1 MTDNRPNAIFNI
13 GSQHGNVSNVAGDM
27 TVYGGQHYTAHPAEL
42 IRQELGNLH
51 RVISAMG
58 LDPAVQEK
66 AAALLAD
73 ADRELSGAGRDLS
86 RGGRDAKKVA
96 RPVERLARL
105 LKNIGA
111 IAVSGTALIDP
122 LQRIASW
129 LGPAGQAI
137 LHLIT

>member
-27 TVYGGQHYTAHPAEL
+27 TVYGGQHYTGFPAEL
-42 IRQELGNLH
+42 IRQELGNLQ
-51 RVISAMG
+51 RAISAMG

-73 ADRELSGAGRDLS
+73 ADHELSRAG
-86 RGGRDAKKVA
+86 GDAKKVA
-96 RPVERLARL
+96 RPIERLAGL
-105 LKNIGA
+105 LKSIGA
-111 IAVSGTALIDP
+111 IAVSGAALIDP

>member
-1 MTDNRPNAIFNI
+1 MTDNRPNANFNI
-13 GSQHGNVSNVAGDM
+13 GSQQGNVSNVAGDM
-27 TVYGGQHYTAHPAEL
+27 TVYGGQHYTGFPAEL
-42 IRQELGNLH
+42 IWQELGNLQ
-51 RVISAMG
+51 RAISAMG
-58 LDPAVQEK
+58 LDPAVQKE

-73 ADRELSGAGRDLS
+73 ADHELSRA
-86 RGGRDAKKVA
+86 GRDAKKVA
-96 RPVERLARL
+96 RPIERLAGL

-111 IAVSGTALIDP
+111 IAVSGAALIDP

>member
-27 TVYGGQHYTAHPAEL
+27 TVYGGQHYTGFPAEL
-42 IRQELGNLH
+42 IRQELGNLQET
-51 RVISAMG
+51 ISAMG
-58 LDPAVQEK
+58 LDPAVQKK

-73 ADRELSGAGRDLS
+73 ADHELSRA
-86 RGGRDAKKVA
+86 GRDAKKVA
-96 RPVERLARL
+96 RPIERLAGL
-105 LKNIGA
+105 LRNIGA
-111 IAVSGTALIDP
+111 IAVSGPALIDP

-137 LHLIT
+137 LHLIA

>member
-27 TVYGGQHYTAHPAEL
+27 TVYGGQHYTGFPAEL
-42 IRQELGNLH
+42 IRQELGNLQNA
-51 RVISAMG
+51 ISEMG

-66 AAALLAD
+66 LAALLAN
-73 ADRELSGAGRDLS
+73 ADHELSRTGC
-86 RGGRDAKKVA
+86 DAKKVA
-96 RPVERLARL
+96 RPIERLAGL

-111 IAVSGTALIDP
+111 IAVSGAALIDP

>member
-27 TVYGGQHYTAHPAEL
+27 TVYGGQHYTGFPAEL
-42 IRQELGNLH
+42 IRQELGNLQ
-51 RVISAMG
+51 RAISVMG
-58 LDPAVQEK
+58 LDPAVQKK

-73 ADRELSGAGRDLS
+73 ADRELSRT
-86 RGGRDAKKVA
+86 GRDAKKVA
-96 RPVERLARL
+96 RPIERLAGL

-111 IAVSGTALIDP
+111 IAVSGAALIDP

>member
-27 TVYGGQHYTAHPAEL
+27 TVYGGQHYTGFPAEL
-42 IRQELGNLH
+42 IWQELGNLQ
-51 RVISAMG
+51 RAISAMG
-58 LDPAVQEK
+58 LDPAVQKE

-73 ADRELSGAGRDLS
+73 ADHELSRA
-86 RGGRDAKKVA
+86 GRDAKKVA
-96 RPVERLARL
+96 RPIERLAGL

-111 IAVSGTALIDP
+111 IAVSGAALIDP

>member
-1 MTDNRPNAIFNI
+1 MTENRPNAIFNI

-27 TVYGGQHYTAHPAEL
+27 TVYGGQHYTGFPAEL
-42 IRQELGNLH
+42 IRQELGNLQ
-51 RVISAMG
+51 RAISAIG
-58 LDPAVQEK
+58 LDPAVQKK

-73 ADRELSGAGRDLS
+73 ADRELSRT
-86 RGGRDAKKVA
+86 GRDAKKVA
-96 RPVERLARL
+96 RPIERLAGL

-111 IAVSGTALIDP
+111 IAVSGAALIDP

-137 LHLIT
+137 LHLIM

>member
-27 TVYGGQHYTAHPAEL
+27 TVYGGQHYTGFPAEL
-42 IRQELGNLH
+42 IRQELGNLQ
-51 RVISAMG
+51 RAISAMG
-58 LDPAVQEK
+58 LDPTHVQKE

-73 ADRELSGAGRDLS
+73 ADHELSRA
-86 RGGRDAKKVA
+86 GRDAKKVA
-96 RPVERLARL
+96 RPIERLAGL

-111 IAVSGTALIDP
+111 IAVSGAALIDP

-129 LGPAGQAI
+129 LGPPGHAI

>member
-1 MTDNRPNAIFNI
+1 MTENRPNAIFNI

-27 TVYGGQHYTAHPAEL
+27 TVYGGQHYTGFPAEL
-42 IRQELGNLH
+42 IRQELGNLQ
-51 RVISAMG
+51 RAISAIG
-58 LDPAVQEK
+58 LDPAVQKK

-73 ADRELSGAGRDLS
+73 ADHELSRA
-86 RGGRDAKKVA
+86 GRDAKKVA
-96 RPVERLARL
+96 RPIERLAGL

-111 IAVSGTALIDP
+111 IAVSGAALIDP

-137 LHLIT
+137 LHLIM

>member
-27 TVYGGQHYTAHPAEL
+27 TVYGGQHYTGFPAEL
-42 IRQELGNLH
+42 IRQELGNLQEA
-51 RVISAMG
+51 ISAMG
-58 LDPAVQEK
+58 LDPAVQKK

-73 ADRELSGAGRDLS
+73 ADHELSRT
-86 RGGRDAKKVA
+86 GRDAKKVA
-96 RPVERLARL
+96 RPIERLAGL

-111 IAVSGTALIDP
+111 IPVSGAALIDP

-137 LHLIT
+137 LHLIR